1 MHFKNYPLLKLA
13 MASMI
18 ASLTTVY
25 ANSHELWI
33 DPERFLITIDEEVR
47 AELRV
52 GEKYAGGTSPYLPTR
67 TERLEAYIAGRASNI
82 GGRAG
87 DRPAI
92 QFNAEQEGLLV
103 IAYESDVSTV
113 RYTDFEKFRAF
124 VDHKNFD
131 GALQA
136 HSSRNLSTDD
146 FVETYSRHAKSL
158 IAIGDGAGSDI
169 EVGMI
174 TEIIALDNPY
184 KTDVSQGIRIKVNYL
199 GSPRADAQ
207 VEIYMRPSGEGNGSE
222 NVTVD
227 TVFTDAAGIV
237 TIPIKTGHDYM
248 LDAVVLREPPPERA
262 EIRDAVW
269 DSLWAN
275 LTFSVPAG
283 R

>member
-1 MHFKNYPLLKLA
+1 MHFTNSPLLKIA
-13 MASMI
+13 MASMVT
-18 ASLTTVY
+18 SLTTIDTV
-25 ANSHELWI
+25 SHELWI
-33 DPERFLITIDEEVR
+33 DPERFSITIDEQVR
-47 AELRV
+47 ADLRV
-52 GEKYAGGTSPYLPTR
+52 GENYAGGTSPYLPTR
-67 TERLEAYIAGRASNI
+67 TERFEFYFGGTVSNI

-92 QFNAEQEGLLV
+92 QFEAQQEGLLV

-113 RYTDFEKFRAF
+113 RYTEFEKFKAF
-124 VDHKNFD
+124 VDHKNFE
-131 GALQA
+131 GALEA
-136 HSSRNLSTDD
+136 HAARKLSTDD

-158 IAIGDGAGSDI
+158 VAVGDGAGSDVA
-169 EVGMI
+169 VGMI

-184 KTDVSQGIRIKVNYL
+184 NVDVTQGMRVQVNYL
-199 GSPRADAQ
+199 GSPRANAQ
-207 VEIYMRPSGEGNGSE
+207 VEIYARPNGEGNASQ

-227 TVFTDAAGIV
+227 TVFTDHAGIA
-237 TIPIKTGHDYM
+237 TIPIQAGYDFM

-275 LTFSVPAG
+275 MSFSVPMG